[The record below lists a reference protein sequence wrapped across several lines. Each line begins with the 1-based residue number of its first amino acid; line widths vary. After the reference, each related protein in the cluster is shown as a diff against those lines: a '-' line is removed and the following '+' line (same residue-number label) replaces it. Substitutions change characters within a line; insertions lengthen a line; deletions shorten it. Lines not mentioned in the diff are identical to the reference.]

1 MKRGSKADEVL
12 TLIFMV
18 MAIGAV
24 ICFFAVDNR
33 LFFMICGGAAVILR
47 IIQYILRFF
56 P

>member
-1 MKRGSKADEVL
+1 MKKGSRVDELL

-24 ICFFAVDNR
+24 ICFFAIDNR
-33 LFFMICGGAAVILR
+33 LFFMICGGTAVILR